1 METRDCHPFQIED
14 SQAQTKRSAAGQ
26 LGALDGTL
34 EDADLMA
41 QSKDF

>member
-14 SQAQTKRSAAGQ
+14 SLGTKKAVRGGQ